1 MQKKYYLTLD
11 TETAT
16 LPFVNEMEL
25 TAQQKKIIAIAKP
38 IVYDIGW
45 VISDRNGNIV
55 KEASYLVQETFF
67 DLSVFDTAYYKEK
80 RSLYFEKLKNG
91 NIGVQSW
98 NKIMDELEEDL
109 KNVTLSIAYNACFDF
124 KKAIPFT
131 EQYIKY
137 LYSSNDERWLR
148 YQKNSCTAIL
158 EGKDESKNPDYL
170 KECFLFRGWEYPI
183 CDLWG
188 ITCKRL
194 LNNRRYKAYCL
205 NNNRITQSGVYFST
219 SAETAFQY
227 LMKNVDFVEE
237 HTALSDALIEAQIL
251 TKVLTRYGVTPAIEA
266 FPFRILGEAP
276 AFAQETKSAKYAQII
291 ADQLEAYYMTA
302 NRNSSFSRTIEKKY
316 NQMQD
321 ILSKSSS

>member
-25 TAQQKKIIAIAKP
+25 TVQQKKAIAIAKP
-38 IVYDIGW
+38 IIYDIGW
-45 VISDRNGNIV
+45 VVSDRNGNIV
-55 KEASYLVQETFF
+55 KEVSYLVQETFF
-67 DLSVFDTAYYKEK
+67 NLSVFNTAYYREK

-98 NKIMDELEEDL
+98 HKIMDELEEDL
-109 KNVTLSIAYNACFDF
+109 KNVALSTAYNACFDF

-131 EQYIKY
+131 EQYIEH
-137 LYSSNDERWLR
+137 LYSPNPEKWLR
-148 YQKNSCTAIL
+148 YQKKICTAIL
-158 EGKDESKNPDYL
+158 EENDESKNPDYL
-170 KECFLFRGWEYPI
+170 KEYFLFRGYEYPI

-188 ITCKRL
+188 VVCKKL

-205 NNNRITQSGVYFST
+205 NNSRITQSGLYFST

-227 LMKNVDFVEE
+227 LMKNTDFVEE
-237 HTALSDALIEAQIL
+237 HTALSDALIEMQIL
-251 TKVLTRYGVTPAIEA
+251 TKVLTRYGVTPEIEA
-266 FPFRILGEAP
+266 FPFRALGEAP
-276 AFAQETKSAKYAQII
+276 TFAQETKSAKYAQII
-291 ADQLEAYYMTA
+291 TDQLEAYYMTA
-302 NRNSSFSRTIEKKY
+302 NRNTSFARTIEKKY
-316 NQMQD
+316 DQMQD